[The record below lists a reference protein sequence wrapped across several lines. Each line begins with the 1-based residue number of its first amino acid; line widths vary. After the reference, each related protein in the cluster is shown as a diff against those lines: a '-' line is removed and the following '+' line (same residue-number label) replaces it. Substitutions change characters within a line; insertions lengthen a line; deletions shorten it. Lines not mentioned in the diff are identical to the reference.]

1 MNDNN
6 KKDIRSTFPPNLQF
20 FSTMEVAIIMG
31 ASRKTVIS
39 WINEGRLPAF
49 RMGPNNR
56 LIRVRRQDLEAFI
69 ADTALNQRP
78 YRTLLRKYGGD
89 QVALL
94 RDLIATTGTPSPR
107 ARRSSDTSARRA
119 PGFTVDGK
127 KLPNAM

>member
-6 KKDIRSTFPPNLQF
+6 KKDLRSSFPPNLQF

-69 ADTALNQRP
+69 E
-78 YRTLLRKYGGD
+78 KYTPEAEL
-89 QVALL
+89 VPPE
-94 RDLIATTGTPSPR
+94 RISSPSTTPE
-107 ARRSSDTSARRA
+107 A
-119 PGFTVDGK
+119 
-127 KLPNAM
+127 